1 MHVCSKIMG
10 RRKRYSDSAKPK
22 SQPSNNV
29 NLKLNIRLIRYVLK
43 SKACGRRLNAANGR
57 LRSQIGRLGSCKLWW
72 YVIRPLFLLSLLNQ
86 PIQASFTAEETSQDR
101 IDSDTTP
108 LLNSIEAR
116 RVQQLETLLTE
127 YKATVDSLTKEMAA
141 IGGGDPLSLGSGR
154 SRKELAEE
162 AEMERAAKVEIQKGT
177 IPFLSSYDLPADSLL
192 A

>member
-1 MHVCSKIMG
+1 M
-10 RRKRYSDSAKPK
+10 
-22 SQPSNNV
+22 
-29 NLKLNIRLIRYVLK
+29 NLKPNIRLIRYVLK
-43 SKACGRRLNAANGR
+43 SKACARRLNAANGR

-162 AEMERAAKVEIQKGT
+162 AEMERAAKVGIQKGT